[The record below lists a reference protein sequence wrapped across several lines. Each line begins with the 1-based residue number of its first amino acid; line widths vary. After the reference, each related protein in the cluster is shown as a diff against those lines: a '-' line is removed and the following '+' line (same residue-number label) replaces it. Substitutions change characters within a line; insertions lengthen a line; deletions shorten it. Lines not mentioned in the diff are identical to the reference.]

1 MEELFNKANELG
13 LMIRHTGVY
22 RNFEKLSVAV
32 ERDDDASALLK
43 KYNEIAETIQRKNES
58 GGIVEKYEQEM
69 FKALTDTVKQNPLIL
84 DYLRARDTY
93 IELLMKIHNS
103 ISGAE

>member
-1 MEELFNKANELG
+1 MEELLNKANELG
-13 LMIRHTGVY
+13 LMIRHTKAF
-22 RNFEKLSVAV
+22 RDFEKFSLSV
-32 ERDDDASALLK
+32 ERDDDASALLE
-43 KYNEIAETIQRKNES
+43 KYNEIAETIQKKHES

-69 FKALTDTVKQNPLIL
+69 FKALTETVKQNPLIL

-93 IELLMKIHNS
+93 IDLLMKIHNS